1 MSISNLKVVESNN
14 VKVDPWTHRK
24 IKDLVRGFRSI
35 QDFSE
40 NFNVDEIDNSTPTG
54 QHKQDE
60 VRHIL
65 SVYFNNDM
73 NQLISFVSDHHDF
86 IMKISPYGL
95 IEYSGE
101 SVFMDKSDIVWNK
114 DGSINTDGY
123 FEKNQELL
131 GQLEVTSHSLDGYD
145 DIHLD
150 VSQFRLTLKD
160 DELDNALQTP
170 RL

>member
-1 MSISNLKVVESNN
+1 MSDFKSV
-14 VKVDPWTHRK
+14 
-24 IKDLVRGFRSI
+24 

-73 NQLISFVSDHHDF
+73 NQLVDFVTKNHSIQCVINAH
-86 IMKISPYGL
+86 
-95 IEYSGE
+95 GE
-101 SVFMDKSDIVWNK
+101 IGYQGDLLRFDKSDIVFNE
-114 DGSINTDGY
+114 DGSINTDDY
-123 FEKNQELL
+123 FENNEELL
-131 GQLEVTSHSLDGYD
+131 SALKDCYYDLDGYED
-145 DIHLD
+145 LHFEIDQQLI
-150 VSQFRLTLKD
+150 LKD
-160 DELDNALQTP
+160 DALDNALQTP